1 MKLLEEMSI
10 GERIALTIVIVLVIL
25 FAMALAGWLTGG
37 WDQVS
42 SEDGPLFEVQ
52 SDTYKKYTLTQE
64 PLYPDDIPLDGK
76 LLALDKRALDEA
88 YHQQLLLLWSVFL
101 KEGGKDSSRMNNGL
115 RIARSAYAVAQE
127 RIEAREKELTAKQ

>member
-1 MKLLEEMSI
+1 MRPLEQLSI
-10 GERIALTIVIVLVIL
+10 GERIALTVIVVLVIL
-25 FAMALAGWLTGG
+25 FAMALMGWLTGG

-52 SDTYKKYTLTQE
+52 SDTSRKYVLTQE
-64 PLYPDDIPLDGK
+64 PLYPDDIPLDAR

-101 KEGGKDSSRMNNGL
+101 KDGGRDTTRINNGL
-115 RIARSAYAVAQE
+115 RIARSAYGIAQE
-127 RIEAREKELTAKQ
+127 RIDAREKEILSK